1 MAAALVP
8 ALADAGPLEN
18 WMRYLRLLFVVVLAL
33 VLVAVALANRGAVT
47 LSLFP
52 ANFGQY
58 LGGDWSLQVP
68 LFLVILGAFGL
79 GMLAGLVWEWLR
91 EAHIRRE
98 ARLRQARV
106 DQLESEL
113 SHLRRRHA
121 APEDDVLAVLDAPA
135 SASATPATQL
145 PATR

>member
-1 MAAALVP
+1 
-8 ALADAGPLEN
+8 
-18 WMRYLRLLFVVVLAL
+18 MRYLRLLFVVALAL

-68 LFLVILGAFGL
+68 LFLVILGAFAL

-98 ARLRQARV
+98 ARLRQAQV
-106 DQLESEL
+106 DRLEAEL
-113 SHLRRRHA
+113 GHLRQRHA
-121 APEDDVLAVLDAPA
+121 APKDDVLAILDAPA
-135 SASATPATQL
+135 PAAATPGAQL
-145 PATR
+145 PAPR

>member
-1 MAAALVP
+1 
-8 ALADAGPLEN
+8 
-18 WMRYLRLLFVVVLAL
+18 MRYLRLLFVVALAL

-58 LGGDWSLQVP
+58 LGGDWSLQLP
-68 LFLVILGAFGL
+68 LFLVILGAFAL

-98 ARLRQARV
+98 ARLRQAQV
-106 DQLESEL
+106 DRLEAEL
-113 SHLRRRHA
+113 GHLRQRHA
-121 APEDDVLAVLDAPA
+121 APKDDVLAILDAPA
-135 SASATPATQL
+135 SAAATPGAQL